1 MQFYK
6 KVFLTLSTA
15 GAMVSCAPVSLMTY
29 PVQGKVIKKAD
40 FIYLDY
46 DNDSIADARMYIR
59 GYTVK
64 NNQCY
69 FKDYILVGDTLKY
82 RTTEDNPVN
91 LDADLYQN
99 VILDSVNNRSAVDLI
114 RIHQINFMRESIG
127 QEKAR

>member
-15 GAMVSCAPVSLMTY
+15 GAMVSCAPLSQMTL
-29 PVQGKVIKKAD
+29 PAQGKVIEKAD

-46 DNDSIADARMYIR
+46 DNDGIADARMYIS
-59 GYTVK
+59 GYTAK

-82 RTTEDNPVN
+82 RTTKDNPVN

-99 VILDSVNNRSAVDLI
+99 VVLDSVNNRSADDLE
-114 RIHQINFMRESIG
+114 RIYEVNFMRRQIG
-127 QEKAR
+127 QGKAR

>member
-6 KVFLTLSTA
+6 KAFLTLSVA

-29 PVQGKVIKKAD
+29 PVQAKVIEKAN

-46 DNDSIADARMYIR
+46 DNDGIADARMYIR

-64 NNQCY
+64 NNQWF

-99 VILDSVNNRSAVDLI
+99 VILDSVNNRSADDLR
-114 RIHQINFMRESIG
+114 RIYQINFMRESIG
-127 QEKAR
+127 QEKVR

>member
-1 MQFYK
+1 M
-6 KVFLTLSTA
+6 
-15 GAMVSCAPVSLMTY
+15 
-29 PVQGKVIKKAD
+29 
-40 FIYLDY
+40 
-46 DNDSIADARMYIR
+46 
-59 GYTVK
+59 
-64 NNQCY
+64 
-69 FKDYILVGDTLKY
+69 VGDTLKY

>member
-29 PVQGKVIKKAD
+29 PVQAKVIEKAK

-46 DNDSIADARMYIR
+46 DNDGIADARMYIR
-59 GYTVK
+59 DYTVK

-69 FKDYILVGDTLKY
+69 FHDYILVGDTLKY
-82 RTTEDNPVN
+82 RTTKDNPVN
-91 LDADLYQN
+91 LDADLYNN
-99 VILDSVNNRSAVDLI
+99 VVLDSVNNRSADDLR
-114 RIHQINFMRESIG
+114 RIYEVNFMRESIG
-127 QEKAR
+127 QEKTR